1 MKAIR
6 LVVLSLLLAP
16 VLAPL
21 AALAQAYPS
30 KPVRMVVPYAPGGA
44 TDTVARAIGNRLSEA
59 LGQPVVIDNRAGAG
73 AIIGSDIV
81 AKAAPDGYTLLLT
94 VGPPHTAFPFFMKN
108 VPFDTVK
115 DFTPIII
122 VGTAPQ
128 AIVVHPSLP
137 VSSVKELIDYAKKN
151 PGKLSFGTA
160 GAGSAQHMGGLLL
173 NRAAGI
179 DMVHV
184 AYKGGAPALNDV
196 LGGQIPV
203 AILIVSNVLTY
214 VRAGKLRLLAVLE
227 TQRAK
232 AVPDTPTVAE
242 AGVPGYAVPDT
253 WIGLVG
259 PAKLPAAIVN
269 QVNVAMV
276 KALGFPDVRGRL
288 EAAGF
293 EVKGN
298 TPQEFAEVI
307 AKGYE
312 TYQKITAEA
321 GIKPE

>member
-1 MKAIR
+1 MKTIR
-6 LVVLSLLLAP
+6 TTAMSVLLALLLAP
-16 VLAPL
+16 LL
-21 AALAQAYPS
+21 ALAQAYPS
-30 KPVRMVVPYAPGGA
+30 KPVRMVVPYAAGGA
-44 TDTVARAIGNRLSEA
+44 TDTVARAVGNRLSEA
-59 LGQPVVIDNRAGAG
+59 LGQPVVIDNRGGAG
-73 AIIGSDIV
+73 GMIGSDIV

-94 VGPPHTAFPFFMKN
+94 VGPPHSAFPFFMKN
-108 VPFDTVK
+108 VPFDTIS

-128 AIVVHPSLP
+128 SIVVHPSLP
-137 VSSVKELIDYAKKN
+137 VTSLKELIAYARNN
-151 PGKLSFGTA
+151 PGKLSFGTS
-160 GAGSAQHMGGLLL
+160 GVGSSQHMGGLML

-203 AILIVSNVLTY
+203 GIVIVSNVLTH

-227 TQRAK
+227 AQRAK
-232 AVPDTPTVAE
+232 AAPDTPTVAE
-242 AGVPGYAVPDT
+242 AGVPGYALPDT

-259 PAKLPAAIVN
+259 PARLPAAIVN
-269 QVNVAMV
+269 QVNAAVM
-276 KALGFPDVRGRL
+276 KALAFPDVRSRL

-293 EVKGN
+293 EVRGN
-298 TPQEFAEVI
+298 TPQEFADGI

-312 TYQKITAEA
+312 TYRKIATDA

>member
-6 LVVLSLLLAP
+6 LTALSLLLAP
-16 VLAPL
+16 VL
-21 AALAQAYPS
+21 ALAQAYPS
-30 KPVRMVVPYAPGGA
+30 KPVRMVVPYSAGGA
-44 TDTVARAIGNRLSEA
+44 TDTVARAVGNRLSEA
-59 LGQPVVIDNRAGAG
+59 LGQQVVIDNRGGASG
-73 AIIGSDIV
+73 MIGSDIV

-94 VGPPHTAFPFFMKN
+94 VGPPHSAFPFFMKN

-115 DFTPIII
+115 DFTPIIV

-137 VSSVKELIDYAKKN
+137 VTSLKGLIDYSKKN
-151 PGKLSFGTA
+151 PGKLSYGTS
-160 GAGSAQHMGGLLL
+160 GVGSSQHMGGLLL
-173 NRAAGI
+173 NRAAGT

-203 AILIVSNVLTY
+203 AIVILSNVITH
-214 VRAGKLRLLAVLE
+214 VRAGKLHLLAVLE
-227 TQRAK
+227 AQRAK
-232 AVPDTPTVAE
+232 AAPDTPTVAE

-259 PAKLPAAIVN
+259 PARLPEAIVN
-269 QVNVAMV
+269 QVNAAVL
-276 KALGFPDVRGRL
+276 KALGFADVRARL

-293 EVKGN
+293 EVRGN
-298 TPQEFAEVI
+298 TPKEFADGI

-312 TYQKITAEA
+312 TYRRIATEA

>member
-1 MKAIR
+1 MKAFRSI
-6 LVVLSLLLAP
+6 LIALLM
-16 VLAPL
+16 APL
-21 AALAQAYPS
+21 AALGQAYPS
-30 KPVRMVVPYAPGGA
+30 KAVRMVVPYAAGGA
-44 TDTVARAIGNRLSEA
+44 TDTVARAMGNRLSES
-59 LGQPVVIDNRAGAG
+59 LGQPVVIDNRGGAG
-73 AIIGSDIV
+73 GMIGSDIV

-94 VGPPHTAFPFFMKN
+94 VGPPHSAYPFFMRN

-128 AIVVHPSLP
+128 SVVVHPSLP
-137 VSSVKELIDYAKKN
+137 VTTLRELIAYGKKN
-151 PGKLSFGTA
+151 PGKLSFGTS
-160 GAGSAQHMGGLLL
+160 GVGSSQHMGGLLL

-184 AYKGGAPALNDV
+184 AYKGGGPALNDV

-203 AILIVSNVLTY
+203 AIVILSNVIPH
-214 VRAGKLRLLAVLE
+214 VKSGRLRLLGVLE
-227 TQRAK
+227 AQRAK
-232 AVPDTPTVAE
+232 AAPDTPTVAE

-259 PAKLPAAIVN
+259 PANLPAAFVN
-269 QVNVAMV
+269 QVNAAVL
-276 KALGFPDVRGRL
+276 KAVRFPDVLSRL

-298 TPQEFAEVI
+298 TPQAFADQVV
-307 AKGYE
+307 KGFE
-312 TYQKITAEA
+312 TYRRITTEA

>member
-1 MKAIR
+1 MKTIR
-6 LVVLSLLLAP
+6 LTALSLLLAP
-16 VLAPL
+16 VL
-21 AALAQAYPS
+21 ALAQAYPS
-30 KPVRMVVPYAPGGA
+30 KPVRMVVPYSAGGA
-44 TDTVARAIGNRLSEA
+44 TDTVARAVGNRLSEA
-59 LGQPVVIDNRAGAG
+59 LGQQVVIDNRGGASG
-73 AIIGSDIV
+73 MIGSDIV

-94 VGPPHTAFPFFMKN
+94 VGPPHSAFPFFMKN

-115 DFTPIII
+115 DFTPIIV

-137 VSSVKELIDYAKKN
+137 VTSLKGLIDYSKKN
-151 PGKLSFGTA
+151 PGKLSYGTS
-160 GAGSAQHMGGLLL
+160 GVGSSQHMGGLLL
-173 NRAAGI
+173 NRAAGT

-203 AILIVSNVLTY
+203 AIVILSNVITH
-214 VRAGKLRLLAVLE
+214 VRAGKLHLLAVLE
-227 TQRAK
+227 AQRAK
-232 AVPDTPTVAE
+232 AAPDTPTVAE

-259 PAKLPAAIVN
+259 PARLPEAIVN
-269 QVNVAMV
+269 QVNAAVL
-276 KALGFPDVRGRL
+276 KALGFADVRARL

-293 EVKGN
+293 EVRGN
-298 TPQEFAEVI
+298 TPKEFADGI

-312 TYQKITAEA
+312 TYRRIATEA